1 MSLNL
6 KEVNFKINFH
16 TSPKIDETRGHCS
29 KKDPFYEPFCRVMFQ
44 HCVFPF
50 QSEIE
55 KRNGLPLAPFMDR
68 ERVTKSSSQ
77 IGFIR
82 FVLLPLY
89 EAINQVVK

>member
-1 MSLNL
+1 M
-6 KEVNFKINFH
+6 KIFSQQKKPN
-16 TSPKIDETRGHCS
+16 EAYCS
-29 KKDPFYEPFCRVMFQ
+29 KKDPKHEPFLDD
-44 HCVFPF
+44 FPTLCFSF

>member
-1 MSLNL
+1 MSLKGSEFEDFLTHKKPNEAIVL
-6 KEVNFKINFH
+6 KRTQNMSLFL
-16 TSPKIDETRGHCS
+16 D
-29 KKDPFYEPFCRVMFQ
+29 D
-44 HCVFPF
+44 FPTLCFSF